1 MTATRQPDRG
11 RDRPTE
17 LVQEEI
23 ARLRDPDRDE
33 ARIGVTAAADSAF
46 SNDVDRFS
54 LPRLGES
61 VLRLESRAT
70 YRLEDFLQYHDED
83 FVRNAYHG
91 LLRREPDVAGFT
103 DFLDALRS
111 ARLSKTEILGRIRYS
126 PEGRATSVAVRGLL
140 LPFALR
146 SVRRVPVLGHLVG
159 IVQYLVR
166 LPNIVRNHE
175 RLEAAMFQ
183 RDLELRRHLDA
194 TQDVLEQQV
203 TGLREC
209 VADHKAG
216 QAQLE
221 GLSDIVES
229 GLGEL
234 IARVQLLAGRKADD
248 ERVTRLAEQI
258 FDAIERKAGQA
269 QLERLSDIVAS
280 GLSELAARVQLLADG
295 KADDERVTRLA
306 DQLFDAVERKA
317 GQARVEALSER
328 VEANLNGLS
337 SRVQAVADGTLD
349 KADLPDAMYVAFE
362 DRFRGTRE
370 DIMQRVA
377 VYLPVVRACQ
387 AGTANAPV
395 LDIGCGRGEWLEV
408 LTDAGLVTRGV
419 DRNPVMVAEC
429 RARGLDVV
437 QGDGIGYL
445 RQLPSGSLGVLS
457 AIHVIE
463 HIGFNDLIALL
474 DEARRVLRPGGMLVL
489 ETPNPENLIVGA
501 CSFYY
506 DPTHR
511 QPLPPEPM
519 RHVTQARGFTDVEIL
534 RLHPATPPEKTTA
547 NPDAWTA
554 RIDALLYGPQ
564 DYAIIARKGA

>member
-1 MTATRQPDRG
+1 MGGARVGKGVPMSRTRHPPADRDPLTG
-11 RDRPTE
+11 RLHE
-17 LVQEEI
+17 KM
-23 ARLRDPDRDE
+23 ARLRSREVPVGIDASSRMAPDSPPE
-33 ARIGVTAAADSAF
+33 TVTATMS
-46 SNDVDRFS
+46 VTVS
-54 LPRLGES
+54 LPRLGGPQPEPE
-61 VLRLESRAT
+61 LRDS
-70 YRLEDFLQYHDED
+70 YRLEDFLAYHDED
-83 FVRNAYHG
+83 FVRNAYRG
-91 LLRREPDVAGFT
+91 LLRREPDVGGFT
-103 DFLDALRS
+103 DYLDALRS

-126 PEGRATSVAVRGLL
+126 REGRAAGIAVRGLL
-140 LPFALR
+140 LPFALH

-183 RDLELRRHLDA
+183 RDIELRRHLDA

-203 TGLREC
+203 AGLREC
-209 VADHKAG
+209 VADHEAG

-234 IARVQLLAGRKADD
+234 IARVQLLADGKADD
-248 ERVTRLAEQI
+248 ERVTRLADQI

-280 GLSELAARVQLLADG
+280 GLSELIARVQLLADG
-295 KADDERVTRLA
+295 KA
-306 DQLFDAVERKA
+306 
-317 GQARVEALSER
+317 GQAQLEALSAS
-328 VEANLNGLS
+328 VDVNLSDLS
-337 SRVQAVADGTLD
+337 TRMQLLADGTLD
-349 KADLPDAMYVAFE
+349 KPDLPDAMYVAFE

-370 DIMQRVA
+370 DIMQRVS
-377 VYLPVVRACQ
+377 VYLRRVRDCDV
-387 AGTANAPV
+387 GSSDAPV
-395 LDIGCGRGEWLEV
+395 LDVGCGRGEWLEV
-408 LTDAGLVTRGV
+408 LTAAGLVARGV

-489 ETPNPENLIVGA
+489 ETPNPENLVVGA

-534 RLHPATPPEKTTA
+534 RLHPAMPPEKTTA
-547 NPDAWTA
+547 NPDAWSA
-554 RIDALLYGPQ
+554 SIDALLYGPQ
-564 DYAIIARKGA
+564 DYAIIARNGA

>member
-1 MTATRQPDRG
+1 MGGARVAKGGPMSGTQRLPAERDPFIG
-11 RDRPTE
+11 RLHE
-17 LVQEEI
+17 KM
-23 ARLRDPDRDE
+23 ARLRSMREVPLGIDVSSRMAPDSPPE
-33 ARIGVTAAADSAF
+33 AVTATMS
-46 SNDVDRFS
+46 VTVS
-54 LPRLGES
+54 LPRLGGPQPEPE
-61 VLRLESRAT
+61 LRDS
-70 YRLEDFLQYHDED
+70 YRLADFLAYHDED
-83 FVRNAYHG
+83 FVRNAYRG
-91 LLRREPDVAGFT
+91 LLRREPDVGGFT
-103 DFLDALRS
+103 DYLDALRS

-126 PEGRATSVAVRGLL
+126 REGRAAGIAVRGLL

-146 SVRRVPVLGHLVG
+146 SVRRVPVVGRLVG
-159 IVQYLVR
+159 IVQYLFR

-209 VADHKAG
+209 VANHKAG

-221 GLSDIVES
+221 GLFDIVES

-234 IARVQLLAGRKADD
+234 IARVQLLAN
-248 ERVTRLAEQI
+248 
-258 FDAIERKAGQA
+258 
-269 QLERLSDIVAS
+269 
-280 GLSELAARVQLLADG
+280 G

-306 DQLFDAVERKA
+306 DQLFDAIERKA
-317 GQARVEALSER
+317 GQAQLDALSES
-328 VEANLNGLS
+328 VDVNLSDLS
-337 SRVQAVADGTLD
+337 TRMQWLADGTLH

-370 DIMQRVA
+370 DIMQRVSI
-377 VYLPVVRACQ
+377 YLPVVRDCD
-387 AGTANAPV
+387 AGTIGAPV

-408 LTDAGLVTRGV
+408 LAAAECVARGV

-429 RARGLDVV
+429 RARGFDVV
-437 QGDGIGYL
+437 QGDGIGHL

-463 HIGFNDLIALL
+463 HIGFNELIALL
-474 DEARRVLRPGGMLVL
+474 DEARRVLRPGGVLVL
-489 ETPNPENLIVGA
+489 ETPNPENLVVGA
-501 CSFYY
+501 CNFYY

-519 RHVTQARGFTDVEIL
+519 RHMTQSRGFIDVEIL
-534 RLHPATPPEKTTA
+534 RLHPATPPERTTA
-547 NPDAWTA
+547 NPDAWSA
-554 RIDALLYGPQ
+554 SIDALLYGPQ
-564 DYAIIARKGA
+564 DYAIIARNGA